1 MIEVGYGL
9 ITCQTHPDDPRG
21 WEELYSEAL
30 ELATLAESS
39 GAESIWVSEHHFV
52 DDGYLPALLPMMAAL
67 AAVTRTAK
75 IGSAMVLAPFYD
87 PLRLAEDAAVTD
99 LISHG
104 RVILG
109 LSMGW
114 LPQEFAA
121 FGKSSKRRVRLL
133 ADAIQI
139 CRTGWAGEPAM
150 QREDGT
156 PFGYITPRPA
166 RGQIPIWIGAAAE
179 PAVRRVGRLAD
190 GFMATNCTP
199 DELAVAVRTLREE
212 AEQHGR
218 DPDGIDIA
226 VHLQTFVTD
235 DTDPWAAV
243 REHIL
248 YQAWK
253 YGDIASRWDIQGGL
267 RPMPPQH
274 PDFES
279 WVRAISLVG
288 TADHVAARIQEYAE
302 KVGGNLHFVARS
314 YFPGLGAQRQREN
327 AQSLAEIRSCLGR

>member
-52 DDGYLPALLPMMAAL
+52 EGGYLPALLPMMAAL

-99 LISHG
+99 LISQG

-133 ADAIQI
+133 VDAIQI
-139 CRTGWAGEPAM
+139 CRTGWAGEPTT

-156 PFGYITPRPA
+156 PFGVYH
-166 RGQIPIWIGAAAE
+166 AAARAR
-179 PAVRRVGRLAD
+179 P
-190 GFMATNCTP
+190 
-199 DELAVAVRTLREE
+199 
-212 AEQHGR
+212 
-218 DPDGIDIA
+218 DPDLDRRRRSAGCA
-226 VHLQTFVTD
+226 TGRSPCRRF
-235 DTDPWAAV
+235 
-243 REHIL
+243 
-248 YQAWK
+248 
-253 YGDIASRWDIQGGL
+253 YGDQL
-267 RPMPPQH
+267 H
-274 PDFES
+274 P
-279 WVRAISLVG
+279 R
-288 TADHVAARIQEYAE
+288 
-302 KVGGNLHFVARS
+302 
-314 YFPGLGAQRQREN
+314 
-327 AQSLAEIRSCLGR
+327 